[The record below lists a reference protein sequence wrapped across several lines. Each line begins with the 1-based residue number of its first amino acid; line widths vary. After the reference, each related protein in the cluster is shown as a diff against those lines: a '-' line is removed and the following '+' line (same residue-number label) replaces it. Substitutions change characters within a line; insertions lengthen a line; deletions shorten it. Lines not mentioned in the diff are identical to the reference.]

1 MRIAPL
7 AGALGAEIFD
17 VDLNVLDEKGWAEL
31 RAAFIE
37 HSVLVIR
44 DQKLEPADL
53 MTVGSRFGEPCHYPF
68 VTGMDG
74 FPFIFEVVKEPDEKQ
89 NFGGA
94 WHSDT
99 TYLKQPPL
107 ATLLYAVETPTHGGD
122 TLFANTAAAYDA
134 LSEGMRKLV
143 DGLVGVNSA
152 ELKYAGGRTVRH
164 AKIKAMKIHDTES
177 SDRYIA
183 EHPVA
188 RTHPDTGRKAL
199 YLSRSH
205 TTHFKGMTEEESAP
219 LINYLSQHQ
228 ARPEF
233 TCRVRWTPGTLTV
246 WDNRCTQHNAV
257 NDYHGQRRRMRRLTV
272 GPQTPH

>member
-1 MRIAPL
+1 
-7 AGALGAEIFD
+7 
-17 VDLNVLDEKGWAEL
+17 
-31 RAAFIE
+31 
-37 HSVLVIR
+37 
-44 DQKLEPADL
+44 
-53 MTVGSRFGEPCHYPF
+53 
-68 VTGMDG
+68 
-74 FPFIFEVVKEPDEKQ
+74 
-89 NFGGA
+89 
-94 WHSDT
+94 
-99 TYLKQPPL
+99 
-107 ATLLYAVETPTHGGD
+107 
-122 TLFANTAAAYDA
+122 
-134 LSEGMRKLV
+134 V

-152 ELKYAGGRTVRH
+152 ELKHAGGRSVRH

-177 SDRYIA
+177 SDQYIA

-205 TTHFKGMTEEESAP
+205 TTHFRGMTEDESTP

-233 TCRVRWTPGTLTV
+233 TCRVRWAPGTLTV

-272 GPQTPH
+272 GPQTPR